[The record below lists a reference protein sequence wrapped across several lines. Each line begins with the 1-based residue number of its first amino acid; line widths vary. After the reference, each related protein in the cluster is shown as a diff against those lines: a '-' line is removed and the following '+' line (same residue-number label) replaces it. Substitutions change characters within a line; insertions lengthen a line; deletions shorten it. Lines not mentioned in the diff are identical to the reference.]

1 MAMSMMNVCKLP
13 TTTVYVYVSSIPMQE
28 VPALPMSPHVNDLI
42 PGPFL
47 PVADHMCMLIFVL
60 YNQGT
65 IMVQLPSF
73 PSNDPFLLS
82 VCPGIQSTAL
92 RDYTGECHSR

>member
-1 MAMSMMNVCKLP
+1 MIP
-13 TTTVYVYVSSIPMQE
+13 YVY
-28 VPALPMSPHVNDLI
+28 DLI
-42 PGPFL
+42 LGPL
-47 PVADHMCMLIFVL
+47 QPAAGHMCMLIFVL

-82 VCPGIQSTAL
+82 VCPGIQSTPL
-92 RDYTGECHSR
+92 RDYTGECHSQ